1 MGTGIR
7 PSIDCLAGQ
16 KKWDWYIQSTK
27 KEEEEEEEEEEEKET
42 AS

>member
-16 KKWDWYIQSTK
+16 KKWDLYIKITKKK
-27 KEEEEEEEEEEEKET
+27 KEEEEEEGKET